1 MAGDTPSPEEKV
13 QTTVYI
19 TREQKEWLA
28 ENDEINLSGFV
39 RRKLDE
45 MCAVG
50 DETGEATVLADE
62 IRRRE
67 GAVVVGID
75 VTDDDRDS
83 RTSAGDGR

>member
-1 MAGDTPSPEEKV
+1 MRHDEQTVFITGAGQGIGEAAAKRFANEG
-13 QTTVYI
+13 
-19 TREQKEWLA
+19 A
-28 ENDEINLSGFV
+28 FV
-39 RRKLDE
+39 VVTD
-45 MCAVG
+45 VN